1 MHLHMTSPSHHPHH
15 IPPRSYHHTHVT
27 YLSHPHDSLACI
39 IMVHTILT
47 VWSLIGQE
55 SVNTLTYLLC
65 ITPSCDSFYTGIQI
79 TTGLFHL
86 WHSTDIYS
94 TLHQNDVGN
103 NTTTPI
109 NVHDLHH
116 HHHQLT
122 PNPLTYL
129 TPTSNTNT
137 YPPSPTPTYH
147 LGIIQHHLVCTSISP
162 SSTHFTHPHQ
172 HLYCVIT
179 SPHDR
184 IEPLVNYTSTYTI
197 TYTLTLTTLHHLSLG
212 LISLTPT
219 SGLNTPIPTHHP
231 QVYNTIHLDF
241 LQHTST
247 SWHTQLSTYLTTL
260 GSSSIASTHHLLL
273 SSHPHLSST
282 YPTHLSIFCHHQWIG
297 SLLTLE
303 SSAHTSIQSLQH
315 PITTHTIILQHHH
328 TIITH
333 LTWLNI
339 SLSSHT
345 LTPYLHKDV
354 QKISSMIILHTS
366 IHVYHSHHPQSYL
379 THQDL
384 QIDLR

>member
-1 MHLHMTSPSHHPHH
+1 M
-15 IPPRSYHHTHVT
+15 
-27 YLSHPHDSLACI
+27 
-39 IMVHTILT
+39 
-47 VWSLIGQE
+47 
-55 SVNTLTYLLC
+55 
-65 ITPSCDSFYTGIQI
+65 
-79 TTGLFHL
+79 
-86 WHSTDIYS
+86 
-94 TLHQNDVGN
+94 
-103 NTTTPI
+103 
-109 NVHDLHH
+109 
-116 HHHQLT
+116 
-122 PNPLTYL
+122 
-129 TPTSNTNT
+129 
-137 YPPSPTPTYH
+137 
-147 LGIIQHHLVCTSISP
+147 
-162 SSTHFTHPHQ
+162 
-172 HLYCVIT
+172 IT

-345 LTPYLHKDV
+345 LTPYLHNNTYNTLGRAEDIFHDNSTHLYPCV
-354 QKISSMIILHTS
+354 SLSSTKLLSCNTLYTSPSQEIGTADFLVDHIHAFSLHLTVLIILKAISHTRTS
-366 IHVYHSHHPQSYL
+366 RLISDKLDLGFHYPCDGPARGGTCQISPWDHLFLSPSWMYNLLDVLLFHYFWKMQS
-379 THQDL
+379 D
-384 QIDLR
+384 I